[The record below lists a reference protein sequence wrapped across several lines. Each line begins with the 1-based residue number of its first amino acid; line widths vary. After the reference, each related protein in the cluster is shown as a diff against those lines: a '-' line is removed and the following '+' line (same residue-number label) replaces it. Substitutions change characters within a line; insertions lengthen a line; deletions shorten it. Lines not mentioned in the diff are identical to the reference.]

1 MRQQSCTALPLI
13 FLLILTLFASAI
25 FCLPNKASGFASVQ
39 SAQHVFRSSHAL
51 DVPNNKLIALQKQ
64 LGELMGRQHA
74 TLIRHHS
81 MFDRL
86 LIDFATALSE
96 GHEENTELLQNLA
109 ALKEPRGMRELL
121 GMVGRNLMGEEQK
134 RLGSKQKVDMIVQRI
149 MKEMQAMGGA
159 IEWLEKE
166 MGVIEGEIVK
176 LIAEMSEKKDL

>member
-1 MRQQSCTALPLI
+1 
-13 FLLILTLFASAI
+13 
-25 FCLPNKASGFASVQ
+25 
-39 SAQHVFRSSHAL
+39 
-51 DVPNNKLIALQKQ
+51 
-64 LGELMGRQHA
+64 
-74 TLIRHHS
+74 

-134 RLGSKQKVDMIVQRI
+134 RLGSKQKVDIIVQRI